1 MTKSEALTAKVI
13 LDNETYEF
21 SIEDG
26 ETLQLEL
33 KHVNQK
39 IFVQKKEVSQLYPN
53 GQPRIAFNDSKA
65 TITSPLAFAD
75 QEFESS
81 INDILEEQAQNKD
94 DISEQKIEKDSDEE
108 LKENNEN
115 LMNVNEDQSS
125 NISENDNEDV
135 EDKNFETSDYQN
147 AVNED
152 NDVESQASTN
162 DTNTTSIKQSRSRP
176 RFSNDMFEDDD
187 IDDFDGDED
196 LKF

>member
-1 MTKSEALTAKVI
+1 MTKSESLTAKVI

-33 KHVNQK
+33 KHVNKK

-65 TITSPLAFAD
+65 NVTTPLAFAD

-81 INDILEEQAQNKD
+81 INDILEEQTQNKV
-94 DISEQKIEKDSDEE
+94 DISEQKIEEDSGEE
-108 LKENNEN
+108 LNKNSED
-115 LMNVNEDQSS
+115 LMNVNEEQSS
-125 NISENDNEDV
+125 NIYENDNEDDEV
-135 EDKNFETSDYQN
+135 KKIETSDYQN

-162 DTNTTSIKQSRSRP
+162 DNNTTSINRSRP

>member
-1 MTKSEALTAKVI
+1 MTKSESLTAKVI

-65 TITSPLAFAD
+65 NVTTPLAFAD

-81 INDILEEQAQNKD
+81 INDILEEQTQNKV
-94 DISEQKIEKDSDEE
+94 DISEQKIEEDSGEE
-108 LKENNEN
+108 LNKNSED
-115 LMNVNEDQSS
+115 LMNVNEEQSS
-125 NISENDNEDV
+125 NIYENDNEDDEV
-135 EDKNFETSDYQN
+135 KKIETSDYQN

-162 DTNTTSIKQSRSRP
+162 DNNTTSINRSRP

>member
-1 MTKSEALTAKVI
+1 MTKSESLTAKVI

-65 TITSPLAFAD
+65 NVTTPLAFAD

-81 INDILEEQAQNKD
+81 INDILEEQTQNKV
-94 DISEQKIEKDSDEE
+94 DISEQKIEEDSGEE
-108 LKENNEN
+108 LNKNSED
-115 LMNVNEDQSS
+115 LMNVNEEQSS
-125 NISENDNEDV
+125 NIYENDNEDDEV
-135 EDKNFETSDYQN
+135 KKIETSDYQN

-162 DTNTTSIKQSRSRP
+162 DTNTTSINRSRP

>member
-1 MTKSEALTAKVI
+1 MTRSESLTAKVI

-81 INDILEEQAQNKD
+81 INDILEEQSQNKD
-94 DISEQKIEKDSDEE
+94 ENSDRKTEEDSGEE
-108 LKENNEN
+108 LNKNSED
-115 LMNVNEDQSS
+115 LMNVNEEQSS
-125 NISENDNEDV
+125 NIYENDNEDDEV
-135 EDKNFETSDYQN
+135 KKIETSDYQN

-162 DTNTTSIKQSRSRP
+162 DTNTTSINRSRP

>member
-1 MTKSEALTAKVI
+1 MTKSESLTAKVI

-65 TITSPLAFAD
+65 NVTTPLAFAD

-81 INDILEEQAQNKD
+81 INDILEEQTQNKV
-94 DISEQKIEKDSDEE
+94 DISEQKIEEDIDGE
-108 LKENNEN
+108 LNKNSED
-115 LMNVNEDQSS
+115 LMNVNEEQSS
-125 NISENDNEDV
+125 NIYENDNEDDEV
-135 EDKNFETSDYQN
+135 KKIETSDYQN

-162 DTNTTSIKQSRSRP
+162 DNNTTSINRSRP

>member
-1 MTKSEALTAKVI
+1 MTKSESLTAKVI

-65 TITSPLAFAD
+65 NVTTPLAFAD

-81 INDILEEQAQNKD
+81 INDILEEQTQNKV
-94 DISEQKIEKDSDEE
+94 DISEQKIEEDSGEE
-108 LKENNEN
+108 LNKNSEHS
-115 LMNVNEDQSS
+115 L
-125 NISENDNEDV
+125 IS
-135 EDKNFETSDYQN
+135 
-147 AVNED
+147 
-152 NDVESQASTN
+152 
-162 DTNTTSIKQSRSRP
+162 SIKSIRFIITLSVFICFISRP
-176 RFSNDMFEDDD
+176 FSKSSRYS
-187 IDDFDGDED
+187 
-196 LKF
+196 LKLFCNLSLFISFILF

>member
-1 MTKSEALTAKVI
+1 MTKSESLTAKVI

-65 TITSPLAFAD
+65 NVTTPLAFAD

-81 INDILEEQAQNKD
+81 INDILEEQTQNKV
-94 DISEQKIEKDSDEE
+94 DISEQKIEEDSGEE
-108 LKENNEN
+108 LNKNSED
-115 LMNVNEDQSS
+115 LMNVNEEQSS
-125 NISENDNEDV
+125 NIYENDNED
-135 EDKNFETSDYQN
+135 D
-147 AVNED
+147 
-152 NDVESQASTN
+152 DVESQASTN
-162 DTNTTSIKQSRSRP
+162 DNNTTSINRSRP